1 MKTYNRSVLKG
12 TMLAGAIALGF
23 SLNLSA
29 AGTISHSSPSVT
41 VTAVSD
47 TGKMQKMDKMK
58 KKDMKMKKKKM
69 DKMEKSKMEPSKM
82 DADKMGSKM

>member
-1 MKTYNRSVLKG
+1 MKTYNRSILKG
-12 TMLAGAIALGF
+12 AVLAGAIALCF
-23 SLNLSA
+23 SLNLS
-29 AGTISHSSPSVT
+29 AGTISHSSPSL
-41 VTAVSD
+41 TAVSD

-69 DKMEKSKMEPSKM
+69 EKSKMEPSKM

>member
-12 TMLAGAIALGF
+12 AMLAGAIALGF

-41 VTAVSD
+41 AVSD
-47 TGKMQKMDKMK
+47 TGKMQKMEKMK
-58 KKDMKMKKKKM
+58 KKDAPMKKKKA

>member
-12 TMLAGAIALGF
+12 TLLAGAIALCF

-29 AGTISHSSPSVT
+29 GTINHSSPSL
-41 VTAVSD
+41 TAVSD

-58 KKDMKMKKKKM
+58 KKEAPMKKKKA

-82 DADKMGSKM
+82 DADKMGSNM

>member
-1 MKTYNRSVLKG
+1 MKTYKRSVLKG
-12 TMLAGAIALGF
+12 AVLAGAIALCF

-29 AGTISHSSPSVT
+29 GTINHSSPSL
-41 VTAVSD
+41 TAVSD
-47 TGKMQKMDKMK
+47 TGKMDKMK
-58 KKDMKMKKKKM
+58 KKDMKMKKKKT

>member
-1 MKTYNRSVLKG
+1 MKTYNRSILKG
-12 TMLAGAIALGF
+12 AVLAGAMALCF
-23 SLNLSA
+23 SLNLS
-29 AGTISHSSPSVT
+29 AGTISHSSPS